1 VSKPAIVV
9 QGVSKR
15 FRIYKRAADLVW
27 ELLTG
32 RIRHREFTALDAV
45 TFSIAR
51 GEIVGIIGRNGA
63 GKSTLLKIIAEMLE
77 PSAGRVE
84 VNGRISAILELG
96 SGFNPEYTGREN
108 IYIGGLCLGLRRE
121 DIRAREADIIAFS
134 ELEAFI
140 DQPFKTY
147 SSGMQARLTF
157 SVAVSINPD
166 ILIVDE
172 ALSVGDAKF
181 QRKCLRKFEDFRASG
196 ATVLFVT
203 HQSGMVEAICNRA
216 IYLAS
221 GAVAFDGPPGEA
233 VAQYFQDLFGQEK
246 EATCPGKSPAVEEQA
261 KAIEARRPPEKV
273 ERRYGTGEVTITHWG
288 LHDEGGAPTSI
299 CLSGATYR
307 LFCDAHCN
315 VESIED
321 LQIGIGVCTRT
332 GIVLA
337 AHNSA
342 KHRVRLPPMRKGD
355 IVRVTLD
362 VNMNLGPGDYFV
374 TFGAWSL
381 HAERHYD
388 RRVDAFH
395 FSVRAEPGLEQSLV
409 NLRPR
414 YSATKLMVETA

>member
-1 VSKPAIVV
+1 VSKPAITV
-9 QGVSKR
+9 QDLGKR
-15 FRIYKRAADLVW
+15 FRIYERPADLVW
-27 ELLTG
+27 EVLTG
-32 RIRHREFTALDAV
+32 RPRHREFTALDAV
-45 TFSIAR
+45 TFSVAR

-63 GKSTLLKIIAEMLE
+63 GKSTLLKLIAETLE
-77 PSAGRVE
+77 PSSGCVQ

-96 SGFNPEYTGREN
+96 TGFNPEYTGREN
-108 IYIGGLCLGLRRE
+108 IYLGGLCLGLSRE

-134 ELEAFI
+134 ELEPFI

-181 QRKCLRKFEDFRASG
+181 QRKCFRKFEEFRASG
-196 ATVLFVT
+196 ATILFVT
-203 HQSGMVEAICNRA
+203 HQSGVVEAICDRA

-221 GAVAFDGPPGEA
+221 GTVVFDGPPGEA
-233 VAQYFQDLFGQEK
+233 VAQYFQDIFGQAK
-246 EATCPGKSPAVEEQA
+246 EAACTSKTAAAAGGEGRNLS
-261 KAIEARRPPEKV
+261 EKP
-273 ERRYGTGEVTITHWG
+273 ERRYGTGEVTISHWD
-288 LHDEGGAPTSI
+288 LHDEGGASTST
-299 CLSGATYR
+299 CLSGGTYK
-307 LFCDAHCN
+307 LFCDARCN
-315 VESIED
+315 VESIEG
-321 LQIGIGVCTRT
+321 LQIGIGVSTKT

-342 KHRVRLPPMRKGD
+342 KHRVRLPPMRQGD
-355 IVRVTLD
+355 VVRVTLD

-381 HAERHYD
+381 HAQRHYD

-414 YSATKLMVETA
+414 YKATKLMVETA